1 MRFISYLPWRIVQA
15 FTFLSGKM
23 KLVYVFL
30 LLSIFCLDKVATTW
44 CHKPYLQRHMR
55 FITGASSNE
64 SLLSIAAKP
73 ANDEMI
79 DHVSSFLY
87 GTFTFH
93 KNNYIIYHVIFIL
106 LILFWNKNQLRP
118 YSNENHN
125 PRSMQIN
132 LLLF

>member
-1 MRFISYLPWRIVQA
+1 
-15 FTFLSGKM
+15 M
-23 KLVYVFL
+23 KRVYVFL

-55 FITGASSNE
+55 FKTGASFNE
-64 SLLSIAAKP
+64 SLLSIVAKR

-79 DHVSSFLY
+79 DHVSSLLCIVHSY
-87 GTFTFH
+87 FT

-106 LILFWNKNQLRP
+106 LIIFWNENQLRP

-125 PRSMQIN
+125 PHSMQIN
-132 LLLF
+132 LLVFMIFNVLLEAILQIKKYVRI